1 MINEKWLKRFVELAQ
16 HISNWSK
23 DPSTKVGAVIF
34 DDDKRIVSVGYNG
47 FPKNVFDDQEKYAN
61 RDIKYKMVVHAE
73 MNALLFSQKN
83 LKDCS
88 IATWPFMSCA
98 NCTTAIIQ
106 SGIKRIVSPKL
117 PSNLIERWGE
127 SCEISKKM
135 YEEAN
140 IEVIL
145 LDFHSK

>member
-1 MINEKWLKRFVELAQ
+1 MVNNKWFKRFVDLAQ
-16 HISNWSK
+16 HISSWSK

-47 FPKNVFDDQEKYAN
+47 FPKNVYDSEEKYQN
-61 RDIKYKMVVHAE
+61 REVKYKMVIHAE
-73 MNALLFSQKN
+73 MNSIIFSQKN
-83 LKDCS
+83 LKGCS
-88 IATWPFMSCA
+88 IATWPFISCA

-117 PSNLIERWGE
+117 PENLVERWGA
-127 SCEISKKM
+127 SCELSIQM
-135 YEEAN
+135 YQEAG

-145 LDFHSK
+145 LDD

>member
-1 MINEKWLKRFVELAQ
+1 MENQKWFKRFVELAQ

-47 FPKNVFDDQEKYAN
+47 FPKNVYDDPQKYEN
-61 RDIKYKMVVHAE
+61 REIKYKMVIHAE
-73 MNALLFSQKN
+73 MNSILFSQKN

-98 NCTTAIIQ
+98 NCTSAIIQ

-117 PSNLIERWGE
+117 PANLIERWGS
-127 SCEISKKM
+127 SCEISIKM
-135 YEEAN
+135 YQEAGV
-140 IEVIL
+140 EVVL
-145 LDFHSK
+145 LDF